1 MGIVALAALVA
12 VDGLVGHQ
20 WEARLFDYERSKPQ
34 YRKMPRPGIRKGWI
48 GEHKE
53 GVEDR
58 GFSGEKL
65 GKVIT
70 FEM

>member
-1 MGIVALAALVA
+1 MN
-12 VDGLVGHQ
+12 GLVGHQ
-20 WEARLFDYERSKPQ
+20 WEARPFDYERSKPQ
-34 YRKMPRPGIRKGWI
+34 YRKMPRPGIRRGWI

-53 GVEDR
+53 GVKDR

-65 GKVIT
+65 GKGIT